1 MHKSVAT
8 YVLIGMMSLGGTAFA
23 QDKGSQSQ
31 QPTTDQ
37 PQTVGQ
43 APRTIEAPI
52 GHEQPRAAEVPS
64 EENLAPTPDER
75 ALDRKLNICRNC

>member
-8 YVLIGMMSLGGTAFA
+8 YALVGMMSLGTALA
-23 QDKGSQSQ
+23 QDKGSQLQ

-43 APRTIEAPI
+43 APRTIEAPV
-52 GHEQPRAAEVPS
+52 GHEQPRAAEVSS
-64 EENLAPTPDER
+64 EENLAPTPEER